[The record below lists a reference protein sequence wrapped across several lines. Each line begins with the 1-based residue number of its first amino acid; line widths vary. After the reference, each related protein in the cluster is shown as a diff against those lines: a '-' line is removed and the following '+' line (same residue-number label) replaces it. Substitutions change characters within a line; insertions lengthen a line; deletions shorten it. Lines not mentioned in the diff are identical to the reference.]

1 MRKWLTA
8 LLAAALLLAAAPPVR
23 AAGPD
28 IAAPSAILMDAAT
41 GTVLYEKNAS
51 ERLRPASV
59 TKVMTLLLVMEAL
72 DTGRI
77 GWDDTVI
84 ASEAAC
90 AKGGS
95 QVYLEPGEEMSMD
108 EMLKSVVVSSA
119 NDCATALAEHVAG
132 SESAFVGMMN
142 QRAQELGLLDTNF
155 VNCTGLDDAPEA
167 AEHLTTAHD
176 IAVISR
182 ELLKHD
188 RIRDYTTIW
197 MDTVRGGKFGLS
209 NTNKLVRFYQ
219 GTTGLKTGYT
229 SAAGHCLAAS
239 AKRDG
244 IELIAVVLHCTSS
257 ADRFSSAK
265 ALLDYGFANYA
276 LVSAEMPEPLQPVP
290 VTLGQKAAVQ
300 PELQQAA
307 PILIEKG
314 LQAAVTRTVTLAE
327 RVEAPVAAG
336 QQLGTLTISANGET
350 LAEIPIIAP
359 EAVARLTWWE
369 LTCRLLRRLCMT
381 AYAQLG
387 PGLTALAA
395 RIAGPETAEECVNDA
410 LLAAW
415 QAIPPLAP
423 VHLAAYL
430 AKLTRNAA
438 LNRYR
443 AQNAQKRGGSVVAV
457 SLDELAECLPGGE
470 SPADR
475 AEAEALRSALSAF
488 LRTLPERQRQVFLAR
503 YFYALPLSAIAARFS
518 MRENTVKT
526 TLHRTRRRLRDYL
539 EQEELL

>member
-1 MRKWLTA
+1 MEPDASPVSCTKAAWASLSPHTLVPRNQAGELMDMRKWLTA
-8 LLAAALLLAAAPPVR
+8 LLAAAMLLAAASPVR

-244 IELIAVVLHCTSS
+244 IELIAVVLHCASS

-276 LVSAEMPEPLQPVP
+276 LVSTEMPEPLQPVP

-359 EAVARLTWWE
+359 EAIERLTWWE

-381 AYAQLG
+381 M
-387 PGLTALAA
+387 
-395 RIAGPETAEECVNDA
+395 PEE
-410 LLAAW
+410 
-415 QAIPPLAP
+415 
-423 VHLAAYL
+423 
-430 AKLTRNAA
+430 
-438 LNRYR
+438 
-443 AQNAQKRGGSVVAV
+443 
-457 SLDELAECLPGGE
+457 
-470 SPADR
+470 
-475 AEAEALRSALSAF
+475 
-488 LRTLPERQRQVFLAR
+488 
-503 YFYALPLSAIAARFS
+503 
-518 MRENTVKT
+518 
-526 TLHRTRRRLRDYL
+526 
-539 EQEELL
+539 

>member
-1 MRKWLTA
+1 MEPDAIPASCTKAAWASLSPHTLVPRNQAGELMDMRKWLTA
-8 LLAAALLLAAAPPVR
+8 LLAAAMLLAAAPPVR

-244 IELIAVVLHCTSS
+244 IELIAVVLHCASS

-359 EAVARLTWWE
+359 EAIERLTWWE

-381 AYAQLG
+381 M
-387 PGLTALAA
+387 
-395 RIAGPETAEECVNDA
+395 PEE
-410 LLAAW
+410 
-415 QAIPPLAP
+415 
-423 VHLAAYL
+423 
-430 AKLTRNAA
+430 
-438 LNRYR
+438 
-443 AQNAQKRGGSVVAV
+443 
-457 SLDELAECLPGGE
+457 
-470 SPADR
+470 
-475 AEAEALRSALSAF
+475 
-488 LRTLPERQRQVFLAR
+488 
-503 YFYALPLSAIAARFS
+503 
-518 MRENTVKT
+518 
-526 TLHRTRRRLRDYL
+526 
-539 EQEELL
+539 